1 MALIKTFTFNLFS
14 ENCYV
19 LFDETKECAIIDPGC
34 YMQHEKD
41 KLRDFIKAKGL
52 KPTLFLNTHCHL
64 DHVFGNRFVSKEY
77 DLPLVMHKL
86 DVPVYKAVENY
97 AGGMGF
103 SVETLPEPGKFI
115 EEGDTVSFGNTTL
128 DVLFTPGHSPGSV
141 CFLSKKDDFVIA
153 GDVLFHQS
161 IGRTDLPG
169 GDFDTLIN
177 SIKTRLFTLP
187 NNTEV
192 YPGHGPSTTVGF
204 EKKNN
209 PFLK

>member
-1 MALIKTFTFNLFS
+1 
-14 ENCYV
+14 
-19 LFDETKECAIIDPGC
+19 
-34 YMQHEKD
+34 MQHEKD